1 VFRMTDFKRLSPATA
16 VAAVVIAA
24 VAFGGLA
31 GSASAD
37 DHDRGRGRD
46 HRDDRRGG
54 WNGGYRAAP
63 PVVYGQPYYAPPL
76 VYGPGL
82 SINIR

>member
-1 VFRMTDFKRLSPATA
+1 VFRMTDFKRPSPATA

-31 GSASAD
+31 GSASAN
-37 DHDRGRGRD
+37 DHDRGRD

-76 VYGPGL
+76 IYGPGL